1 MLDNTSRVRYN
12 DLPNIGVLS
21 DRVPDDILDI
31 LNLEIQEIITSNFTS
46 QQSYNDKLL
55 GHMKHEYDLSNCI
68 SRIEP
73 YILHLAR
80 LYDQKWGLFDHWDD
94 TTMGSA
100 NRLKLADL
108 WVNIQKK
115 HEFNPPH
122 EHTGVASFVIWIKIP
137 YELADEEAYF
147 PAVSGGNNSNR
158 TSKFTFHYSNLMGQH
173 KHFMVEVDKN
183 HEGTIVMFP
192 SKLNHSVNPFYT
204 SDDYRISVAG
214 NIR

>member
-1 MLDNTSRVRYN
+1 MSDNMSKIRYN
-12 DLPNIGVLS
+12 ELPNIGILS
-21 DRVPDDILDI
+21 DRVPDDILAM
-31 LNLEIQEIITSNFTS
+31 LNLEIQEIINSNFKS
-46 QQSYNDKLL
+46 QQPYNDKLL

-68 SRIEP
+68 SKIEP
-73 YILHLAR
+73 YILHLAS
-80 LYDQKWGLFDHWDD
+80 LYNQKWGLFDHWDD
-94 TTMGSA
+94 TNTSNA
-100 NRLKLADL
+100 TQLKLADL

-122 EHTGVASFVIWIKIP
+122 EHTGIASFVIWIKIP
-137 YELADEEAYF
+137 YDLAAEEAYF

-204 SDDYRISVAG
+204 SDDYRISIAG

>member
-1 MLDNTSRVRYN
+1 MSKIRYN
-12 DLPNIGVLS
+12 ELPNIGILS
-21 DRVPDDILDI
+21 DRVPDDIMAM
-31 LNLEIQEIITSNFTS
+31 LNLEIQEIINSNFKS
-46 QQSYNDKLL
+46 QQPYNDKLL

-68 SRIEP
+68 SKIEP
-73 YILHLAR
+73 YILHLAN
-80 LYDQKWGLFDHWDD
+80 LYNQKWGLFDHWDD
-94 TTMGSA
+94 TNTGNA
-100 NRLKLADL
+100 TQLKLADL

-122 EHTGVASFVIWIKIP
+122 EHTGIASFVIWIKIP
-137 YELADEEAYF
+137 YDLAAEEAYF

-204 SDDYRISVAG
+204 SDDYRISIAG